1 MGEDNWIMEE
11 KIVHSN
17 KIKEIIYVDLQ
28 VDEFQM
34 YFLNLLLPG
43 VFLLNKYNIQ
53 VGILLKH

>member
-1 MGEDNWIMEE
+1 MEE

-17 KIKEIIYVDLQ
+17 KIEEIIYVDLQ